1 MNPDPISGERTVLNT
16 DLQSLPSAQ
25 GIAGN
30 ATSQPLLNPRL
41 PAPELERWQALFMG
55 APKLTGY
62 VWLAT
67 SGSGGRRKLVAL
79 SEAAL
84 KVSAD
89 AVNRHL
95 QATGQDVWLLT
106 LPDFHVGGL
115 SLLRRAE
122 LSNSR
127 VARMTEWNAAAF
139 VETCEREGVTLAS
152 LVSAQVFDCV
162 RAGLRA
168 PKSLRAILVGGGGLS
183 PGLYHS
189 ARALGWPLL
198 PTYGMTEAG
207 SQVATAQLASLE
219 HEAFPAL
226 TVLPHIEAR
235 VSENGCIAVK
245 GPSLLTGYVTEGE
258 NGEPTF
264 IDPKDAG
271 GWYQTEDRGEI
282 RALKNGEHSL
292 IIEGRTTDM
301 VKVGG
306 ETVSLPRLEHELE
319 DCLRTFGSALAA
331 ELTLCAAPDERLG
344 RAIVLVAS
352 YKVPTAALERIRSAF
367 DSRVAPFERIRRVER
382 IESVPRSSLGKVLR
396 ADLGRAL
403 KFH

>member
-1 MNPDPISGERTVLNT
+1 MNLDSSPQTSVEEASVSPDV
-16 DLQSLPSAQ
+16 
-25 GIAGN
+25 
-30 ATSQPLLNPRL
+30 QPLLNPRL
-41 PAPELERWQALFMG
+41 PAPELERWQKLFAG
-55 APKLTGY
+55 APKLDDH

-79 SEAAL
+79 GNEAL
-84 KVSAD
+84 RISAD

-95 QATGQDVWLLT
+95 EATAKDVWLLT

-122 LSNSR
+122 LSASR
-127 VARMTEWNAAAF
+127 VARMPEWNAANF
-139 VETCEREGVTLAS
+139 VETCEREGVTLSS

-168 PKSLRAILVGGGGLS
+168 PKSMRAVLVGGGGLS

-198 PTYGMTEAG
+198 TTYGMTEAG
-207 SQVATAQLASLE
+207 SQVATAKLGSLE
-219 HEAFPAL
+219 HQAFPTL
-226 TVLPHIEAR
+226 SVLPHIEAR
-235 VSENGCIAVK
+235 INDQGCIAVK

-258 NGEPTF
+258 NNEAVF
-264 IDPKDAG
+264 IDPKAAD
-271 GWYQTEDRGEI
+271 GWYQTEDRGEV
-282 RALKNGEHSL
+282 RPLKNGEQAL
-292 IIEGRTTDM
+292 TIEGRTSDM

-319 DCLRTFGSALAA
+319 ECLRTFGAALAA
-331 ELTLCAAPDERLG
+331 ELTLVAAPDERLG

-352 YKVPTAALERIRSAF
+352 YKVPTAALERIRSAY
-367 DSRVAPFERIRRVER
+367 DLRVAPFERIRRVER
-382 IESVPRSSLGKVLR
+382 IERVPRSSLGKVLR
-396 ADLGRAL
+396 ADLGRFL
-403 KFH
+403 KLT